1 MIQPWKRLG
10 SEPAGDFKIFKLRK
24 DRRLSPRT
32 GREHEFIILDCPDWV
47 NVIAVTPDDHVV
59 MVEQFRHGSDT
70 VELEIP
76 GGMMDPGETDPVA
89 AGLRELREE
98 TGYAGQNARLLAE
111 VWANPAL
118 QTNRTYTVMVEQCTP
133 AHETQ
138 WDQGEDMVTRLVP
151 AQEIAALLASGRIR
165 HPLVH
170 VALSRFVLLRQR
182 GDASAPTLSV

>member
-1 MIQPWKRLG
+1 MIQPWQRLG

-47 NVIAVTPDDHVV
+47 NVLAVTPDDHVV

-76 GGMMDPGETDPVA
+76 GGMMDPGEHDPIA

-98 TGYAGQNARLLAE
+98 TGYAGQNARLLVE
-111 VWANPAL
+111 VWSNPAL
-118 QTNRTYTVMVEQCTP
+118 QTNRTHTVLVEYCTP
-133 AHETQ
+133 AHETE
-138 WDQGEDMVTRLVP
+138 WDHGEDMVTRLVP
-151 AQEIAALLASGRIR
+151 AREIAGLLASGRIR

-170 VALSRFVLLRQR
+170 VALSRFVLLRQ
-182 GDASAPTLSV
+182 GIQG